1 MSRAVTTL
9 SRDVC
14 NAKQRYSSSVA
25 KGRQVSDT
33 PLLDAELSAFGRRR
47 IAELEAE
54 VLPTLRDLHDLRQSL
69 ASHEGRAVRP
79 SWLLSFS
86 A

>member
-1 MSRAVTTL
+1 M
-9 SRDVC
+9 
-14 NAKQRYSSSVA
+14 A
-25 KGRQVSDT
+25 KGDQVSDT

-47 IAELEAE
+47 IAEIEAE
-54 VLPTLRDLHDLRQSL
+54 VLPTLRDLRDLRESL
-69 ASHEGRAVRP
+69 ADHEGRAVRP